1 MTKSGENDMSGR
13 INIHVQSTWYFICVQ
28 GTTGYAGGEK
38 KRALALS
45 EESLQKSSF
54 VLNCM
59 QADNRT
65 QVKNKGERYYEKSK

>member
-1 MTKSGENDMSGR
+1 MQK
-13 INIHVQSTWYFICVQ
+13 
-28 GTTGYAGGEK
+28 TTGYAGGGK